1 MSPNSASN
9 PLLNKLPLSP
19 AERLRLY
26 RQGLRV
32 RRRSYQTFQI
42 TITGERIKG
51 LLKRGYIS
59 PNEVDDMGAVEQAMN
74 LFVWDELEKLG
85 KRIRETATKSVTL
98 DLRSRPDKIPSSV

>member
-1 MSPNSASN
+1 MSPNSTSGALGN
-9 PLLNKLPLSP
+9 NLPLSP

-32 RRRSYQTFQI
+32 RRRSCQTCQI

-51 LLKRGYIS
+51 LVKRGYIS

-85 KRIRETATKSVTL
+85 KRIGETATKSVALDPPLTL
-98 DLRSRPDKIPSSV
+98 EIGE